1 MTDMTRARAGLE
13 KLLKFARLEAEALRT
28 DLADVARAQSAAAAA
43 LTGLDDDLRRE
54 EAMMG
59 DVNTADFTAYKA
71 DFTAYK
77 EGMRARRHNLQTT
90 LLTLEEAETSAKTR
104 LEAASAEIRK
114 LEHLICINERDAKTN
129 GMSETAPIA
138 ERRNVAANLAA
149 RL

>member
-28 DLADVARAQSAAAAA
+28 DLADVARAQSAATAS
-43 LTGLDDDLRRE
+43 LTGLDDALHRE

-59 DVNTADFTAYKA
+59 DAGAA

-90 LLTLEEAETSAKTR
+90 MLTLEEAETSAKTR

-114 LEHLICINERDAKTN
+114 LENLIYINERDAKTN
-129 GMSETAPIA
+129 GVSETAPIA

>member
-13 KLLKFARLEAEALRT
+13 KLLKFARLEVEALGT
-28 DLADVARAQSAAAAA
+28 DMADVARAQSAAAAS
-43 LTGLDDDLRRE
+43 LTGLDDALRHE

-59 DVNTADFTAYKA
+59 DAGAADFA
-71 DFTAYK
+71 AYK
-77 EGMRARRHNLQTT
+77 EGIRARRHNLQTT

-114 LEHLICINERDAKTN
+114 LENLIYINERDAKTE
-129 GMSETAPIA
+129 GVGEAGPIA
-138 ERRNVAANLAA
+138 ELRDVAGNLAA

>member
-28 DLADVARAQSAAAAA
+28 DLADVARAQSAAAAS
-43 LTGLDDDLRRE
+43 LTGLDDALHHE
-54 EAMMG
+54 EAVMG
-59 DVNTADFTAYKA
+59 DVNTTDFV
-71 DFTAYK
+71 AYK
-77 EGMRARRHNLQTT
+77 ENMHARRHNLQTT
-90 LLTLEEAETSAKTR
+90 LLTLEEAETRAKTR

-129 GMSETAPIA
+129 GVSETAPIA

>member
-13 KLLKFARLEAEALRT
+13 KLLKFARLEAEALST
-28 DLADVARAQSAAAAA
+28 DLVDVARAQSAAAAS

-59 DVNTADFTAYKA
+59 DVNTADFA
-71 DFTAYK
+71 AYK
-77 EGMRARRHNLQTT
+77 ENMRARRHNLQTT
-90 LLTLEEAETSAKTR
+90 LLTLEEAEASAKTR

-114 LEHLICINERDAKTN
+114 LENLITINERDAKTD
-129 GMSETAPIA
+129 GVAEAAPIA
-138 ERRNVAANLAA
+138 ERRNVAGNLAA

>member
-28 DLADVARAQSAAAAA
+28 DLADVARAQSAAAAS

-59 DVNTADFTAYKA
+59 AVNTADFA
-71 DFTAYK
+71 AYK

-90 LLTLEEAETSAKTR
+90 LMTLEEAETSTKTK

-114 LEHLICINERDAKTN
+114 LENLISINERDAKTN
-129 GMSETAPIA
+129 GVSETAPIA